1 MSIRVM
7 TWAWSIAL
15 PPTSKLV
22 LMALADIADDLGV
35 CWPSHPTLAV
45 KCSLTDRTLRR
56 VLCLLQA
63 QKLVFIQ
70 PRFKTDGSRTSNR
83 YQLAVDTPPDKL
95 SGGAWT
101 PVAGGSGHKCPG
113 VPDTHVLVTTIEPSL
128 EPPLPPPAPD
138 RTTGPCPPASSGGGG
153 DLLYPN
159 NLTPRQRQALQ
170 DRLAALTEDQAQ
182 QILDELSGR
191 MAIAQVKNPLRYCA
205 TLIARM
211 QRGEFLPELG
221 LKVGDAR
228 EAEVERRAELARI
241 QKISTIGS
249 RSEPR
254 EIPIEFREEMERILP
269 RSSVHSKKR
278 P

>member
-1 MSIRVM
+1 
-7 TWAWSIAL
+7 
-15 PPTSKLV
+15 
-22 LMALADIADDLGV
+22 
-35 CWPSHPTLAV
+35 
-45 KCSLTDRTLRR
+45 
-56 VLCLLQA
+56 
-63 QKLVFIQ
+63 
-70 PRFKTDGSRTSNR
+70 
-83 YQLAVDTPPDKL
+83 
-95 SGGAWT
+95 
-101 PVAGGSGHKCPG
+101 
-113 VPDTHVLVTTIEPSL
+113 
-128 EPPLPPPAPD
+128 
-138 RTTGPCPPASSGGGG
+138 
-153 DLLYPN
+153 
-159 NLTPRQRQALQ
+159 
-170 DRLAALTEDQAQ
+170 
-182 QILDELSGR
+182 

-278 P
+278 H